1 MNIIIIT
8 QYIISIL
15 KQLPIDN
22 RRKIALIVL
31 EKFLKHLM
39 GEQVNSPTKDEL
51 KITVDAIKE
60 IKQNN
65 ARSIQEYNFIE
76 NQAEFIKNLIEWGI
90 SEWI

>member
-76 NQAEFIKNLIEWGI
+76 NQAEFIKNLIDWGA
-90 SEWI
+90 SR

>member
-90 SEWI
+90 SE